1 MPTIDKRERE
11 NARYFLHGHLVTDTA
26 LHIGSGYGNA
36 ATDAAVVRDLW
47 GRPYIP
53 GSSFKGVLRST
64 IERTIATVQ
73 NCSIV
78 TCQLTPGYSGCLT
91 TDAKR
96 QEAYSREQ
104 ERFPAHQDERQLIN
118 FLIGAQGIC
127 DVCWLFGSPF
137 SQSRVYVT
145 DLPLD
150 ADAAGGATQSL
161 TEPQPGELRH
171 GVGIDRETLTARDR
185 IKFDY
190 EALPAQ
196 LTFAVELIIDRPS
209 PLDWA
214 LLALGLQE
222 MRLGYV
228 AFGGI
233 RSRGLGRATL
243 TVQTL
248 RRMDLSDKAALID
261 FLCQTEAVQAGD
273 SQQALPPGAMDPAA
287 TILAHLQQ
295 LRVWL

>member
-1 MPTIDKRERE
+1 MPTIDIRERE
-11 NARYFLHGHLVTDTA
+11 NARYFLQGHLITDTA

-47 GRPYIP
+47 GQPYIP

-73 NCSIV
+73 KCAIA

-91 TDAKR
+91 TDAHR
-96 QEAYSREQ
+96 QEAYGREQ
-104 ERFPAHQDERQLIN
+104 ERFPAHQDESRLLN
-118 FLIGAQGIC
+118 FLKGPQGIC

-137 SQSRVYVT
+137 SQSRVYIS
-145 DLPLD
+145 DLPLG
-150 ADAAGGATQSL
+150 AGATASQSL

-171 GVGIDRETLTARDR
+171 GVGIDRETLTASDR

-196 LTFAVELIIDRPS
+196 LTFAVELILDRPS

-248 RRMDLSDKAALID
+248 RRMDLSDKAALLD
-261 FLCQTEAVQAGD
+261 FLCQTEAPQAGD
-273 SQQALPPGAMDPAA
+273 NQQARPIGAIDPAA
-287 TILAHLQQ
+287 TILGHLQQ
-295 LRVWL
+295 LRAWL